1 MVTERD
7 LDVLPYLQSRHN
19 WSYCNER
26 LLGLWTEK
34 CKAEGRDPQAQDG
47 LSKVGRN
54 DYGPSRAVTP

>member
-7 LDVLPYLQSRHN
+7 LDVLPYLQSRYN

-34 CKAEGRDPQAQDG
+34 YKAGRQGPQAQDG
-47 LSKVGRN
+47 LSN
-54 DYGPSRAVTP
+54 DYGPTRAEMP